1 MAPKSS
7 VVSTPSGQSHARS
20 GRTLLG
26 RLWYRQLD
34 HYPDNGPRAVY
45 LAIVVLVTIT
55 LYYQLYVQFSVST
68 LIIRDFGM
76 TFTFFVYISVVGNA
90 IGAFASLAA
99 GLADRWGRANLVT
112 YGLLVTAVLVLV
124 GLPNAP
130 NKVTYLVLYAA
141 VSLVEGM
148 LLVATPALIRDFSP
162 QLGRASAMGFWTL
175 GPVIGGLVVTEVS
188 SNTLGSHPHWQTQFY
203 YAGAAGLVL
212 FAVALVGLRELSPSL
227 RDQLM
232 VSLRDRAL
240 IEARAAGLDVD
251 AALAHHWRQMLKL
264 DVIGSAFAISV
275 FLLFYYT
282 VVGFFVVYFATT
294 FGFTE
299 AQANSLGNW
308 YWAFNAA
315 ALVFSGIVSDLLRV
329 RKPLM
334 IVGAVGSIV
343 VTSVFALQTTHPHTT
358 YHTFALIIALI
369 AVFGGITFSPWMA
382 SFTETVEKPN
392 PAATAT
398 GLAVWGWVIRAVLAV
413 AFVILPFVVSAA
425 TPLID
430 QGQPLQAIVAA
441 HPDAVATL
449 QALDPATADA
459 LRTTPADRVALATA
473 LGEVARGSG
482 ASPEQATRV
491 QAAARQRFAELATAT
506 ALDPTTLA
514 AISRT
519 PPDPAAVATAQAE
532 LARAF
537 GISPA
542 QALTR
547 LLALAPARDDLALV
561 QPYAA
566 KLQAAYGCT

>member
-20 GRTLLG
+20 GRALLG

-112 YGLLVTAVLVLV
+112 YGLLVTSVLVLV

-203 YAGAAGLVL
+203 YAGAAGLVM

-369 AVFGGITFSPWMA
+369 AVFGGITFAPWMA
-382 SFTETVEKPN
+382 RPAPSAAWSSTSTTTGASATTTPTMAGPCSATSPGTTRAKAP
-392 PAATAT
+392 PTTSRPRAATSSPSTCAETGPAPAGRCAVRLPTLGLDGTHVRANTAWPGSAT
-398 GLAVWGWVIRAVLAV
+398 SFGHHRHVGL
-413 AFVILPFVVSAA
+413 
-425 TPLID
+425 
-430 QGQPLQAIVAA
+430 
-441 HPDAVATL
+441 
-449 QALDPATADA
+449 
-459 LRTTPADRVALATA
+459 DRVEP
-473 LGEVARGSG
+473 G
-482 ASPEQATRV
+482 
-491 QAAARQRFAELATAT
+491 
-506 ALDPTTLA
+506 
-514 AISRT
+514 
-519 PPDPAAVATAQAE
+519 PDPPM
-532 LARAF
+532 R
-537 GISPA
+537 
-542 QALTR
+542 R
-547 LLALAPARDDLALV
+547 
-561 QPYAA
+561 
-566 KLQAAYGCT
+566 